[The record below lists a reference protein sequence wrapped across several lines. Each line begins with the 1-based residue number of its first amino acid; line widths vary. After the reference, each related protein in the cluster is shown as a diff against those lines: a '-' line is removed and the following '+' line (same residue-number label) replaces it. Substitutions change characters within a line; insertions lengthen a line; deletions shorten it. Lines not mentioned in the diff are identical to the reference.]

1 MHYGALTELNSHLA
15 GSPIDAF
22 ICCASF
28 EERSKVAAEC
38 LEGSLVRHAWIAY
51 NQDFESHTRRNLE
64 AIRSRFGDRR
74 TLIKIDTSDPL
85 LTADRIKDRLSTV
98 LADGP
103 PKRIVVDITSFT
115 RESLLILVNIL
126 MKQSHRQNTLEFLYT
141 YAKEYSVGDETEAKW
156 LSKGNREIRSVLG
169 YSGDLVPSRPNH
181 LIVLL
186 GFEDERALSLIYE
199 CNPARISLGIADE
212 NDWATAPHQEKNLS
226 CLRRLQSVMDT
237 VEDFTFSGY
246 DAKATK
252 VRIQEVIA
260 RTPEYNAIVAPMN
273 TKISTLGAAVAALED
288 PSIQVCYA
296 RATIYNVANYSNAGN
311 QFFHTSLSEISETL
325 GHLDS

>member
-1 MHYGALTELNSHLA
+1 MHHGALTEINSHLA
-15 GSPIDAF
+15 GPPIDAF

-28 EERSKVAAEC
+28 EDRSKVAAEC
-38 LEGSLVRHAWIAY
+38 LEGGLVRHAWIAF
-51 NQDFESHTRRNLE
+51 NQDFEDHTSGNLE
-64 AIRSRFGDRR
+64 AIRSKFENRH
-74 TLIKIDTSDPL
+74 TLIKIETGDPL
-85 LTADRIKDRLSTV
+85 LTADRLKGELSNV

-103 PKRIVVDITSFT
+103 PNRIVVDITSFT

-126 MKQSHRQNTLEFLYT
+126 TKQSLRQNTLEFLYT
-141 YAKEYSVGDETEAKW
+141 YAKEYSVGDRTEVKW

-169 YSGDLVPSRPNH
+169 YSGNLVPSRQNH

-226 CLRRLQSVMDT
+226 CLRRLQSVLDP
-237 VEDFTFSGY
+237 VDDFRFSGY

-252 VRIQEVIA
+252 VKIQEVIA
-260 RTPEYNAIVAPMN
+260 RAPEYNTIVAPMN
-273 TKISTLGAAVAALED
+273 TKISTLGAAVAALEN

-296 RATIYNVANYSNAGN
+296 RATIYNVANYSNAGD
-311 QFFHTSLSEISETL
+311 QYFHTDLSEISTTV
-325 GHLDS
+325 GRPDR

>member
-1 MHYGALTELNSHLA
+1 MHSGALTEINSHLA

-28 EERSKVAAEC
+28 EGRSKVAAEC
-38 LEGSLVRHAWIAY
+38 IEGNLVRHAWIAH
-51 NQDFESHTRRNLE
+51 NQDFEAYTRHNLE

-74 TLIKIDTSDPL
+74 TLIEIDTSDPL
-85 LTADRIKDRLSTV
+85 LTADRIKDRLST
-98 LADGP
+98 LLSEGP
-103 PKRIVVDITSFT
+103 PVRIVVDITSFT

-126 MKQSHRQNTLEFLYT
+126 TRQVRRQNTLEFLYI
-141 YAKEYSVGDETEAKW
+141 YAEEYSVGDQTEAKW

-169 YSGDLVPSRPNH
+169 YSGNLVPSKPNH

-212 NDWATAPHQEKNLS
+212 NDRATAPHHEKNLS
-226 CLRRLQSVMDT
+226 CLRRLQSVLDP
-237 VEDFTFSGY
+237 VEDFTFRGY

-260 RTPEYNAIVAPMN
+260 RVPEYNTIVAPMN

-296 RATIYNVANYSNAGN
+296 RATIYNVANYSNAGD
-311 QFFHTSLSEISETL
+311 QFFHTSLGEIAGRL
-325 GHLDS
+325 RHL